1 MLNKSNNC
9 SIVISFIYLL
19 LFFMYKYSANLFMN
33 YWQINTLTQKINLG
47 DITITQS
54 FIISILITILIN
66 YIYYKLSINK
76 ILDNILNI

>member
-1 MLNKSNNC
+1 
-9 SIVISFIYLL
+9 
-19 LFFMYKYSANLFMN
+19 MN

-76 ILDNILNI
+76 ILDHVLNI